1 MKTKLLTLLTLLW
14 MSLAAGAQ
22 VIPDTLLFVFKLHGQ
37 TRRFEM
43 SFEEKNDTVSLIWGI
58 ERKLKWLSGTY
69 TMMPENVENGSSL
82 SFLQPED
89 KNHVTLPAGE
99 TVFCF
104 MRARPLMFFIHLF
117 HLTIW
122 LFPFQGCPDSKCRKG
137 GFLCSHATCAR
148 RTNPP
153 RTCWCATLAT
163 GRNSWPGCLR
173 QAVSAMSTKNTRCS
187 IFRWSAFPVPPGFPI
202 PPSPPSTGFWIPP
215 AWNSPALPPCCASR

>member
-89 KNHVTLPAGE
+89 KNHVTACRRNG
-99 TVFCF
+99 
-104 MRARPLMFFIHLF
+104 IHDR
-117 HLTIW
+117 TQSI
-122 LFPFQGCPDSKCRKG
+122 P
-137 GFLCSHATCAR
+137 HAE
-148 RTNPP
+148 ND
-153 RTCWCATLAT
+153 
-163 GRNSWPGCLR
+163 GRNGL
-173 QAVSAMSTKNTRCS
+173 
-187 IFRWSAFPVPPGFPI
+187 
-202 PPSPPSTGFWIPP
+202 
-215 AWNSPALPPCCASR
+215 

>member
-37 TRRFEM
+37 TRCFEM

-99 TVFCF
+99 TVY
-104 MRARPLMFFIHLF
+104 MIGRKAYRTLKTTGEMDYNRTTYRLLDTDDRALGLPLLHVKDTVENEEMWILDHPTLP
-117 HLTIW
+117 LVWRMKDNPLEINWTAEEI
-122 LFPFQGCPDSKCRKG
+122 RK
-137 GFLCSHATCAR
+137 
-148 RTNPP
+148 
-153 RTCWCATLAT
+153 
-163 GRNSWPGCLR
+163 
-173 QAVSAMSTKNTRCS
+173 
-187 IFRWSAFPVPPGFPI
+187 
-202 PPSPPSTGFWIPP
+202 
-215 AWNSPALPPCCASR
+215 